1 MVLKLN
7 AGLYTFCTLAQF
19 ERDLIRERTLGGL
32 AAARAAGRLG
42 GRPPG
47 LTKQAA
53 HKAIIAACLYKKQK
67 LSIAQICAQ
76 LGISKPT
83 LI

>member
-1 MVLKLN
+1 MLES
-7 AGLYTFCTLAQF
+7 AQKKKKKSRVS
-19 ERDLIRERTLGGL
+19 ENLSR
-32 AAARAAGRLG
+32 GRLG
-42 GRPPG
+42 GRPKG